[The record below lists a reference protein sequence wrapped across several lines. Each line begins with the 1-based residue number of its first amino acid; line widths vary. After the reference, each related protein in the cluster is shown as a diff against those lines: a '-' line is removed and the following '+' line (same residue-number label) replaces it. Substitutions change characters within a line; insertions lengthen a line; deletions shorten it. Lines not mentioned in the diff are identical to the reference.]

1 LLAPIISGMLWLG
14 CGADVR
20 EERLMAAL
28 EISPTKVGYVIV
40 KARECAAKM
49 AAWDDGA
56 TTDHDADSILE
67 SFSEDGTR
75 AELKGYI
82 RDMNEDE
89 RASLVAL
96 AWIGRGQFGPEEL
109 DEALDTARAEHV
121 NRAED
126 YLLGMPM
133 LADYL
138 EEGLDKLGYS
148 VEDAED
154 EAL

>member
-1 LLAPIISGMLWLG
+1 
-14 CGADVR
+14 
-20 EERLMAAL
+20 MAAL

-40 KARECAAKM
+40 RARECAAKVG
-49 AAWDDGA
+49 AWDDGA
-56 TTDHDADSILE
+56 TSDHDADSILE
-67 SFSEDGTR
+67 SFSEDATR

-82 RDMNEDE
+82 RDLNEDE
-89 RASLVAL
+89 QASLVAL
-96 AWIGRGQFGPEEL
+96 AWIGRGSFGPEEL

-121 NRAED
+121 NRSED
-126 YLLGMPM
+126 YLLGMPL